1 MRSGSQADGHSAV
14 FPLTTTNPQQQAT
27 RTWRV
32 ELGNRADLTVMLRDF
47 LRREG
52 VEAELS
58 SPTSL
63 ELTTPAPAGALRNH
77 LALWERVT
85 DTPGVLVGD
94 TTLRA
99 STATTPAGPS
109 RPRLGELLVSQK
121 FITEEQATFAVNEAR
136 ETGSLLGEVLLR
148 QQLIFEDE
156 LARTLSK
163 QLDIPYVSVMRVG
176 IDAALVRLVPREV
189 GERACAIPVRMG
201 NAGVIIAF
209 ADPTDTGAL
218 AAVREHVAEFQLAVG
233 ELSDIKLAWRSIE
246 HRVSGH

>member
-1 MRSGSQADGHSAV
+1 
-14 FPLTTTNPQQQAT
+14 LTTTNPQQQAT

-58 SPTSL
+58 GPTSL
-63 ELTTPAPAGALRNH
+63 ELTTATPAGALRNH

-85 DTPGVLVGD
+85 DVPSNLVGD
-94 TTLRA
+94 TPLRA
-99 STATTPAGPS
+99 STPTTPAGPS

-121 FITEEQATFAVNEAR
+121 LITEEQATFAVNEAR
-136 ETGSLLGEVLLR
+136 ETGSLLGVVLLR

-176 IDAALVRLVPREV
+176 IDAAVVRLVPREV
-189 GERACAIPVRMG
+189 GDRACAIPVRMG
-201 NAGVIIAF
+201 SAGVVIAF
-209 ADPTDTGAL
+209 ADPTDVGAL
-218 AAVREHVAEFQLAVG
+218 AAVREHVPDFQLAVG

-246 HRVSGH
+246 HRASGH

>member
-1 MRSGSQADGHSAV
+1 MAIS
-14 FPLTTTNPQQQAT
+14 TPQQQVT
-27 RTWRV
+27 RRLRV
-32 ELGNRADLTVMLRDF
+32 EVGSRADLALMLRDY

-52 VEAELS
+52 VDAELS
-58 SPTSL
+58 GPARL
-63 ELTTPAPAGALRNH
+63 ELTTAAPAAALREL
-77 LALWERVT
+77 LAVWERVT
-85 DTPGVLVGD
+85 DVPAALIGD
-94 TTLRA
+94 SGLRSTTQA
-99 STATTPAGPS
+99 APNQPA
-109 RPRLGELLVSQK
+109 RPRLGELLVRHG
-121 FITEEQATFAVNEAR
+121 FITEQQATFAVNEAR
-136 ETGSLLGEVLLR
+136 ETGSLVGVVLLR

-176 IDAALVRLVPREV
+176 IDAALARLVPREV

-201 NAGVIIAF
+201 NAGVVIAF

-246 HRVSGH
+246 HRISGH